1 MIITKNDR
9 QRLLDLVETPSI
21 KTRMPLI
28 IDRLTNRI
36 GAAKLLSPNEV
47 KKNVITM
54 NSQVKLKDLSSGRE
68 AEITITYP
76 ADADPGKRRVSI
88 LSEIGLAL
96 LGRKENDVVSWRVPR
111 GTGNFRIEEVV
122 YQPEAAGD
130 YAS

>member
-9 QRLLDLVETPSI
+9 QRLLDLVELPSI
-21 KTRMPLI
+21 RTKMPLI
-28 IDRLTNRI
+28 IDRLTNGI
-36 GAAKLLSPNEV
+36 GTAKLLSPNEV

-54 NSQVKLKDLSSGRE
+54 NSQVKLKDLDSGRQ
-68 AEITITYP
+68 AEITITFP

-111 GTGNFRIEEVV
+111 GTGNFRIEKVV